1 MNSPA
6 KDMADLISLS
16 SSPVSV
22 IGFGVDVFV
31 GMLPQTPI
39 ECVTFYNTT
48 GWNSEP
54 GYEYERP
61 TIQAIVR
68 ANTYEAGYALA
79 HAIKTHLHGQNGVTI
94 NNARYI
100 QILADGDILDLPV
113 ENTKQDRLFSI
124 NFAAH
129 RTSAL

>member
-6 KDMADLISLS
+6 KDMADLICLS
-16 SSPVSV
+16 SSPISV

-39 ECVTFYNTT
+39 ECVTFYNTN
-48 GWNSEP
+48 GWSSAAN
-54 GYEYERP
+54 YTYERP
-61 TIQAIVR
+61 TIQALVR
-68 ANTYEAGYALA
+68 TSSYEAGYALA

-100 QILADGDILDLPV
+100 QILAEGDVVDLPP
-113 ENTKQDRLFSI
+113 EETKQHRLFSI

-129 RTSAL
+129 RTIAT